1 MKLELVS
8 VSSSSL
14 ILHPSSLLLMLSQVV
29 ELIEEKQKFAITS
42 HLRPDGDSLGSSLGL
57 YWLLRALDKEV
68 EVIMR
73 DEVPRAYQ
81 KLPGTREVRVTP
93 AVDRPFD
100 AVFVI
105 ECSDITRP
113 GLIDLERQFVV
124 NIDHHSTTALFGDI
138 NWIDST
144 ASAVGEMIY
153 NLCKAL
159 GVRVT
164 KEIAECVYTALI
176 TDTGSF
182 HYSNTSERT
191 FKVAS
196 ELVRAGV
203 KPAKISQAVFS
214 NYPWSKLELLAEV
227 LTTVKRDASGH
238 VAWLAQT
245 QEMQERARATDEDGD
260 GFVNYPM
267 SCGDVE
273 ACAFFKETAPGVYRV
288 SLRSKCDVNVARIA
302 ERFGGGGHRNAA
314 GCTFHGTCDEAERE
328 VVRLLVE
335 AVENRGNGGVGS
347 AEQRANNGGGSSDT
361 LGEQQQEI
369 LAAAEKRKAERDAR

>member
-1 MKLELVS
+1 
-8 VSSSSL
+8 
-14 ILHPSSLLLMLSQVV
+14 MLSQVV
-29 ELIEEKQKFAITS
+29 ELIESKRRFAITS
-42 HLRPDGDSLGSSLGL
+42 HIRPDGDSLGSSLGL

-73 DEVPRAYQ
+73 DAVPHAYQ
-81 KLPGTREVRVTP
+81 KLSGTDAVRVTP
-93 AVDRPFD
+93 RVDRQYD

-105 ECSDITRP
+105 ECSDIDRP

-144 ASAVGEMIY
+144 ASAVGEMVY

-159 GVRVT
+159 GVRPT
-164 KEIAECVYTALI
+164 KEIAECVYTALL

-214 NYPWSKLELLAEV
+214 NYPWSKLNLLSRV
-227 LTTVKRDASGH
+227 LSTARQDPSGCVASMH
-238 VAWLAQT
+238 QTLA
-245 QEMQERARATDEDGD
+245 MQEDSGASEEDSD
-260 GFVNYPM
+260 GFVSYPM
-267 SCGDVE
+267 TCGD
-273 ACAFFKETAPGVYRV
+273 
-288 SLRSKCDVNVARIA
+288 I
-302 ERFGGGGHRNAA
+302 
-314 GCTFHGTCDEAERE
+314 
-328 VVRLLVE
+328 E
-335 AVENRGNGGVGS
+335 AV
-347 AEQRANNGGGSSDT
+347 
-361 LGEQQQEI
+361 
-369 LAAAEKRKAERDAR
+369 